1 LALLPSGF
9 FLTVSWQFLEN
20 LGIFVAITFKKSW
33 HVLFPSGSST
43 LAPPSTGAFVPILP
57 DGRAN
62 EKFVTVV
69 SRTSVCFAE
78 ALLPEFIDN
87 P

>member
-1 LALLPSGF
+1 LLPSGF

-20 LGIFVAITFKKSW
+20 LGNFVAITFKKSW
-33 HVLFPSGSST
+33 HVLVPSGSST
-43 LAPPSTGAFVPILP
+43 LAPPSTGAFIPILP
-57 DGRAN
+57 DGTAN

-69 SRTSVCFAE
+69 SHTSVCFAK